1 MLKTVAIIIISVFTV
16 ITAAYGARLC
26 PNCGKEWP
34 DEHLYCEDC
43 GVKLVCEEP
52 ALEVFIEITPNPARI
67 PEKYTVKWVVRN
79 NTTKDITIYSAK
91 KGTAEVELNKNAA
104 AGCTVVVDSGS
115 GITYTPGT
123 FHNTLVIYSSAGTF
137 EARPVDF
144 IVKP

>member
-1 MLKTVAIIIISVFTV
+1 MRTAVAGIIIFMI
-16 ITAAYGARLC
+16 AAAASALAAKVC
-26 PNCGKEWP
+26 PECQKECP

-43 GVKLVCEEP
+43 GAKLVGEEP
-52 ALEVFIEITPNPARI
+52 GLEVFIEITPNPARI

-79 NTTKDITIYSAK
+79 NTKEDVKIYSAK
-91 KGTAEVELNKNAA
+91 KGNAEVELNKNAP
-104 AGCTVVVDSGS
+104 AGCTVVVRSG
-115 GITYTPGT
+115 GGTTYTPGT